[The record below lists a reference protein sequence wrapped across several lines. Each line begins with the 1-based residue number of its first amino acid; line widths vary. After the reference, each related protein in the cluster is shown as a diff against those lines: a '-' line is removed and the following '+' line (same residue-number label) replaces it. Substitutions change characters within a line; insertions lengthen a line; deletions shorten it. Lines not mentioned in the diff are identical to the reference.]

1 MSLHIV
7 LYQPEIP
14 ANSGNI
20 ARLSVAA
27 ACELHLIRP
36 LGYVLSDRYLKRAG
50 LDYWPHVKL
59 NIYDGL
65 DQLIEKYPGSRF
77 FYFSTKAGRPYT
89 EVHYKDGDFLVFG
102 PESRGLPDEILAKNE
117 GNALTIPMF
126 GPVRSINLSTAVGVV
141 VYEAL
146 RQLRGF

>member
-1 MSLHIV
+1 MGINIV

-59 NIYDGL
+59 NIYDNL

-89 EVHYKDGDFLVFG
+89 KVSYKDSDFLVFG
-102 PESRGLPDEILAKNE
+102 PESRGLPEEILKKNKE
-117 GNALTIPMF
+117 NALTIPMF

-146 RQLRGF
+146 RQIRGF

>member
-1 MSLHIV
+1 MNINIV

-77 FYFSTKAGRPYT
+77 YYFSTKAGRAYT
-89 EVHYKDGDFLVFG
+89 KVQYKEGDFLVFG
-102 PESRGLPDEILAKNE
+102 PESRGLPEDILKKNE
-117 GNALTIPMF
+117 ENALTIPMF

>member
-1 MSLHIV
+1 MSLNIV

-89 EVHYKDGDFLVFG
+89 EVSYKDGDFLVFG
-102 PESRGLPDEILAKNE
+102 PESRGLPDEILTKNE
-117 GNALTIPMF
+117 ENALTIPMF

-146 RQLRGF
+146 RQIRRF

>member
-1 MSLHIV
+1 MSLNIV

-36 LGYVLSDRYLKRAG
+36 LGYVLSDRYLKRAW

-89 EVHYKDGDFLVFG
+89 EVSYKDGDFLVFG
-102 PESRGLPDEILAKNE
+102 PESRGLPDEILTKNE
-117 GNALTIPMF
+117 ENALTIPMF

-146 RQLRGF
+146 RQLHGF

>member
-1 MSLHIV
+1 MSINIV

-36 LGYVLSDRYLKRAG
+36 LGYLLSDRYLKRAG

-77 FYFSTKAGRPYT
+77 FYFSTKAGRSYT
-89 EVHYKDGDFLVFG
+89 QVHYKEGDFLVFG
-102 PESRGLPDEILAKNE
+102 PESRGLPEEILKNYE
-117 GNALTIPMF
+117 ENALTIPMF

>member
-1 MSLHIV
+1 MSINIV

-89 EVHYKDGDFLVFG
+89 EAGYKIGDFLVFG
-102 PESRGLPDEILAKNE
+102 PESRGLPEEILKKNE
-117 GNALTIPMF
+117 ENALTIPMF

-146 RQLRGF
+146 RQLHGF

>member
-1 MSLHIV
+1 MSINIV

-65 DQLIEKYPGSRF
+65 DQLLEKYPGSRF
-77 FYFSTKAGRPYT
+77 FYFSTKAGRAYT
-89 EVHYKDGDFLVFG
+89 EVRYKEGDFLVFG
-102 PESRGLPDEILAKNE
+102 PESRGLPEEILKKNE
-117 GNALTIPMF
+117 ENALTIPMF

>member
-1 MSLHIV
+1 MSINIV

-77 FYFSTKAGRPYT
+77 FYFSTKAERPYT
-89 EVHYKDGDFLVFG
+89 EAGYKKGDFLVFG
-102 PESRGLPDEILAKNE
+102 PESRGLPEEILKKNE
-117 GNALTIPMF
+117 ENALTIPMF

>member
-1 MSLHIV
+1 MSLNIV

-89 EVHYKDGDFLVFG
+89 QVHYKEGDFLVFG
-102 PESRGLPDEILAKNE
+102 PESRGLPEEILKNYE
-117 GNALTIPMF
+117 ENALTIPMF

>member
-1 MSLHIV
+1 MSINIV

-65 DQLIEKYPGSRF
+65 DQLIDKYPGSRF
-77 FYFSTKAGRPYT
+77 FYFSTKAGRAYT
-89 EVHYKDGDFLVFG
+89 EVHYKEGDFLVFG
-102 PESRGLPDEILAKNE
+102 PESRGLPEEILKKNE
-117 GNALTIPMF
+117 NNALTIPMF

>member
-1 MSLHIV
+1 MGINIV

-20 ARLSVAA
+20 ARLSVAT

-65 DQLIEKYPGSRF
+65 DQLIEKHPGSRF

-89 EVHYKDGDFLVFG
+89 EVSYKDGDFLVFG
-102 PESRGLPDEILAKNE
+102 PESRGLPEEILKKNE
-117 GNALTIPMF
+117 ENALTIPMF

-146 RQLRGF
+146 RQIRGF

>member
-1 MSLHIV
+1 MSINIV

-77 FYFSTKAGRPYT
+77 FYFSTKAERPYT
-89 EVHYKDGDFLVFG
+89 EAGYKKGDFLVFG
-102 PESRGLPDEILAKNE
+102 PESRGLPEEILKKNE
-117 GNALTIPMF
+117 ENALTIPMF

-146 RQLRGF
+146 RQLHGF

>member
-1 MSLHIV
+1 MSINIV

-77 FYFSTKAGRPYT
+77 YYFSTKASKSYT
-89 EVHYKDGDFLVFG
+89 EASYKEGDFLVFG
-102 PESRGLPDEILAKNE
+102 PESRGLPEDILAQNE
-117 GNALTIPMF
+117 ENALTIPMF

-146 RQLRGF
+146 RQIRGF